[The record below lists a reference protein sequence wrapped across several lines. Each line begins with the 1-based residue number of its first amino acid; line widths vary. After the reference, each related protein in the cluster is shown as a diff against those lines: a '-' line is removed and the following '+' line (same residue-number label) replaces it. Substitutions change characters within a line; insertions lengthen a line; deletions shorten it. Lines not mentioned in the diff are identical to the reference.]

1 MILHFFDELGTIG
14 VPVWI
19 GNVELGMVV
28 RATTF
33 SEIGSKELAN
43 KFGHILGFARNPQN
57 EVILEVK
64 WDDGETYT
72 IHPGNV
78 QLLKV

>member
-1 MILHFFDELGTIG
+1 MILNFFDELGTG
-14 VPVWI
+14 RVPVWI
-19 GNVELGMVV
+19 GAVELGMVV

-33 SEIGSKELAN
+33 TEIGSKELAE
-43 KFGHILGFARNPQN
+43 KFGHIVGFARNPQN

-64 WDDGETYT
+64 WDTGGTAT
-72 IHPGNV
+72 VHPGNV